1 MMRIKSII
9 TVLLL
14 FCLWS
19 LPGQAAYLLLP
30 MDNDQ
35 TNHLKAYGI
44 AYWTLD
50 KGNTMEWLLNYRGGS
65 FLIPYVEAIQQECV
79 LRGVRSEIISDA
91 SRLQILNEIA
101 RPDVNMDVIKME
113 KAPKIA
119 VYAPADK
126 QPWDDAVIM
135 ALDYA
140 EIPFDQI
147 YDGDIIEG
155 KLKNYDWLH
164 LHHED
169 FTGQHGKFWF
179 GYSHEKW
186 YIERSVLFENIARKL
201 GFNSVQ
207 DEKKAVALKIKEFV
221 LSGGFLFAMC
231 AATDTLDIALA
242 SLGLDIIPPEID
254 GSPVDPNANAL
265 LNFSNTFAFTGF
277 KLITDPY
284 VYEFSDIDI
293 DPLREGI
300 YYDPFY
306 IKLNEFSAKYD
317 TIASML
323 VQNHRNLVK
332 GFLGQTTA
340 FQARLIRKDVM
351 VLDAV
356 EGKDWVTYIHGD
368 RGKGTFTF
376 FGGHDPEDYSHKV
389 GDPPT
394 NLDLFP
400 NSPGYRI
407 ILNNILFPAAKEKKK
422 KT

>member
-1 MMRIKSII
+1 MKLKALILAVLFLVPTGLSGSIL
-9 TVLLL
+9 V
-14 FCLWS
+14 
-19 LPGQAAYLLLP
+19 P
-30 MDNDQ
+30 MDDSQ
-35 TNHLKAYGI
+35 ANHLKSYGLAYK
-44 AYWTLD
+44 TLLSGVQV
-50 KGNTMEWLLNYRGGS
+50 KWLLNYRGGS
-65 FLIPYVEAIQQECV
+65 FV
-79 LRGVRSEIISDA
+79 LMTDSEDLRDWAVTRNITHEVIGEGT
-91 SRLQILNEIA
+91 LQSILSQIEKENMQA
-101 RPDVNMDVIKME
+101 VNLTS
-113 KAPKIA
+113 APRIA
-119 VYAPADK
+119 VYAPPWNA
-126 QPWDDAVIM
+126 PWDDAVTM
-135 ALDYA
+135 ALQYS
-140 EIPFDQI
+140 EIPYTVIWDEQVM
-147 YDGDIIEG
+147 GG
-155 KLKNYDWLH
+155 ALKTDNFDWLH

-207 DEKKAVALKIKEFV
+207 EEKKAIAMKIREFV
-221 LSGGFLFAMC
+221 LTGGFLFAMC

-242 SLGLDIIPPEID
+242 SIGLDIIPPEID
-254 GSPVDPNANAL
+254 GTPVDPNVNQRL
-265 LNFSNTFAFTGF
+265 DYSNTFAFTGF
-277 KLITDPY
+277 KLITDPF

-293 DPLREGI
+293 DPVREGV
-300 YYDPFY
+300 YYEPFY
-306 IKLNEFSAKYD
+306 IKLNDFSAKYD

-323 VQNHRNLVK
+323 VQNHRNMVK

-340 FQARLIRKDVM
+340 FRASLIKKDLM
-351 VLDAV
+351 LLDTV

>member
-1 MMRIKSII
+1 MKAV
-9 TVLLL
+9 VLAVLILIPVSL
-14 FCLWS
+14 FS
-19 LPGQAAYLLLP
+19 LILVP
-30 MDNDQ
+30 MDDSQ
-35 TNHLKAYGI
+35 ANHLKAYGL
-44 AYWTLD
+44 AYKTLLSGSQV
-50 KGNTMEWLLNYRGGS
+50 KWLLNYRGGS
-65 FLIPYVEAIQQECV
+65 FVLMTDDGELRDWAITRNVTCESIGSGQFQ
-79 LRGVRSEIISDA
+79 SIQS
-91 SRLQILNEIA
+91 QIERENMQI
-101 RPDVNMDVIKME
+101 VNLTA
-113 KAPKIA
+113 APRIA
-119 VYAPADK
+119 VYAPPWNA
-126 QPWDDAVIM
+126 PWDDAVTM
-135 ALDYA
+135 VLQYS
-140 EIPFDQI
+140 EIPYTVIWDEQVI
-147 YDGDIIEG
+147 GG
-155 KLKNYDWLH
+155 ALKTDNFDWLH

-186 YIERSVLFENIARKL
+186 YIERSVLFENMARKL

-207 DEKKAVALKIKEFV
+207 EEKKAVALKIREFV
-221 LSGGFLFAMC
+221 LNGGFLFAMC

-242 SLGLDIIPPEID
+242 SIGLDIIPPEID
-254 GSPVDPNANAL
+254 GTPADPNCNSKL
-265 LNFSNTFAFTGF
+265 DFSTTFAFTGF

-293 DPLREGI
+293 DPLREGV

-306 IKLNEFSAKYD
+306 IKLNEFAAKYD

-323 VQNHRNLVK
+323 VQNHRNLIK

-340 FQARLIRKDVM
+340 FRADLVRKDVT
-351 VLDAV
+351 VLDTV
-356 EGKDWVTYIHGD
+356 DGRDWVTYIHGD

-376 FGGHDPEDYSHKV
+376 YGGHDPEDYSHKV